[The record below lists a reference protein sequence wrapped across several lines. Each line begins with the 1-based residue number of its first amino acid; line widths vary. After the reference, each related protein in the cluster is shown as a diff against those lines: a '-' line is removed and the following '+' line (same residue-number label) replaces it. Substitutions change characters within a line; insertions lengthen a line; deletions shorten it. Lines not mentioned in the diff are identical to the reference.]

1 MPLRRSVLS
10 YLETDADRH
19 PDRVAVIDEH
29 GSCTYAVLRERAQGA
44 GTALAARNAT
54 HRAVVV
60 YMEKG
65 ADALSIMLGALYA
78 GGFYVPVDPQVPADR
93 LARIAGA
100 LGNPLVVADAARMA
114 AAAAA
119 LPEGGELLA
128 ASDVLAGKADAEALA
143 AARRGVTDSDP
154 AYVLFTSGSTGTPK
168 GVAVSHRA
176 IIDFIGDF
184 VTLFGFREDDRVA
197 NQAPFDFDVSVKD
210 IYGALAAGCTLV
222 VVPRPLFSQ
231 PAALVDYLEE
241 KQVTVMTWAV
251 AALCLI
257 TSLHGLEGKTL
268 SSVRRVLFSGEV
280 MPVEHLR
287 TWMEHLPEAR
297 FVNLYG
303 PTEVTCNCLYH
314 EIERGRDYAEGIPL
328 GAAFP
333 NREVLVVS
341 ADGREVSEPGE
352 VGELLVRGVSLA
364 LGYVGDPERT
374 AASFTQNPLHDRF
387 PDRVY
392 RTGDLAA
399 YNESGELFY
408 RGRVDNQIKHQGHRV
423 ELEEVDLA
431 IERVA
436 GVRRCRCAY
445 DKERKRLVAFYE
457 GGADVAAVRAEVHE
471 KLPPFMVPSQ
481 ITAVEEMPLTKNG
494 KVDRAALLEQSRA
507 AARARRARMRSA
519 RSARAD
525 QAEGASPTASE
536 GER

>member
-10 YLETDADRH
+10 YLEDDAARF
-19 PDRVAVIDEH
+19 PDRLAVIDEH
-29 GSCTYAVLRERAQGA
+29 GSCTYEVLRHRAQRA
-44 GTALAARNAT
+44 GSALAPHEAN

-65 ADALSIMLGALYA
+65 IDALSTMFGALYA

-100 LGNPLVVADAARMA
+100 LGNPLVVADGDRAA

-119 LPEGGELLA
+119 LPAEGELLVA
-128 ASDVLAGKADAEALA
+128 ADVLEAPLDEA
-143 AARRGVTDSDP
+143 ALVASRRGLTDSDP

-176 IIDFIGDF
+176 ITDFIGDF
-184 VTLFGFREDDRVA
+184 TRLFGFRGDDRIA

-210 IYGALAAGCTLV
+210 IYGALASGCTLV

-241 KQVTVMTWAV
+241 QRVTVMTWAV

-257 TSLHGLEGKTL
+257 TSLHGLDGKTL
-268 SSVRRVLFSGEV
+268 SAVRRVLFSGEV
-280 MPVEHLR
+280 MPAEHLR
-287 TWMEHLPEAR
+287 TWMEHLPEAS
-297 FVNLYG
+297 FANLYG

-314 EIERGRDYAEGIPL
+314 VIERDRDYDEGIPL
-328 GAAFP
+328 GVAFP
-333 NREVLVVS
+333 NREVLLV
-341 ADGREVSEPGE
+341 DGEGRPVTEPGT
-352 VGELLVRGVSLA
+352 VGELMVRGVSLA

-374 AASFTQNPLHDRF
+374 ALSFTQNPLHNHF

-399 YNESGELFY
+399 FNETGELFY
-408 RGRVDNQIKHQGHRV
+408 RGRKDNQIKHQGHRV
-423 ELEEVDLA
+423 ELEEVDAA
-431 IERVA
+431 IE
-436 GVRRCRCAY
+436 GVQGVQRCRCAY
-445 DKERKRLVAFYE
+445 DKERKRLIAFYE
-457 GGADVAAVRAEVHE
+457 GTAEAAAVRAEAHE
-471 KLPPFMVPSQ
+471 KLPPFMIPTQ
-481 ITAVEEMPLTKNG
+481 IVAVESMPLTKNG

-507 AARARRARMRSA
+507 AARARRARRNPGLSKA
-519 RSARAD
+519 RN
-525 QAEGASPTASE
+525 E